1 MQTIYC
7 VEDDEDI
14 RSLLTYAVSAGGYEV
29 MAFENGASFKKAM
42 GEKLP
47 DLILLDIMLP
57 DKSGTDIL
65 KALKSIDACAD
76 IPVIMLTAKG
86 AEMDKVRSFE
96 LGADDYVTKPF
107 SVLEL
112 MSRIKAVL
120 KRSRTHKT
128 GVLEYNGIR
137 LDLDKRTVSSDGEDL
152 NLTFKEFELLAA
164 FMENKGNAI
173 ERGELL
179 NKVWGYNFE
188 GESRTL
194 DVHVGSLRHKLG
206 EKGKL
211 IETIRN
217 VGYRLK

>member
-29 MAFENGASFKKAM
+29 RAFDSAVSFKKAM
-42 GEKLP
+42 SEKLP

-65 KALKSIDACAD
+65 KGLKSNDFSVD

-120 KRSRTHKT
+120 KRAKIHKT

-137 LDLDKRTVSSDGEDL
+137 LDLDKRTVSSDEKDL
-152 NLTFKEFELLAA
+152 SLTFKEFELLAA
-164 FMENKGNAI
+164 FMENRGNAI
-173 ERGELL
+173 DRGALL
-179 NKVWGYNFE
+179 NKVWGYNFG

>member
-29 MAFENGASFKKAM
+29 KAFDRAVSFEKALS
-42 GEKLP
+42 EELP

-65 KALKSIDACAD
+65 KDLKSNGLTAEL
-76 IPVIMLTAKG
+76 PVIMLTAKG
-86 AEMDKVRSFE
+86 AEMDKVISFE

-120 KRSRTHKT
+120 KRSGTHKT
-128 GVLEYNGIR
+128 GGFEYNGIR
-137 LDLDKRTVSSDGEDL
+137 IDLDKRTVSADGKDL
-152 NLTFKEFELLAA
+152 NLTFKEFEMLAL
-164 FMENKGNAI
+164 FMENRGSAI
-173 ERGELL
+173 GREELL
-179 NKVWGYNFE
+179 NKVWGYNFR

-211 IETIRN
+211 IETVRN

>member
-7 VEDDEDI
+7 VEDDDDI
-14 RSLLTYAVSAGGYEV
+14 RGLLTYAVSSSGYEV
-29 MAFENGASFKKAM
+29 KDFECAAAFEAAM
-42 GEKLP
+42 TESVP
-47 DLILLDIMLP
+47 DLILMDIMLP
-57 DKSGTDIL
+57 DKSGMEIL
-65 KALKSIDACAD
+65 KSLKGNALHAD
-76 IPVIMLTAKG
+76 IPVIMLTAKSS
-86 AEMDKVRSFE
+86 EMDKVKGFD

-112 MSRIKAVL
+112 ISRIKAVL
-120 KRSRTHKT
+120 KRTNANNARMF
-128 GVLEYNGIR
+128 EYNDIR
-137 LDLDKRTVSSDGEDL
+137 LDLDRREVFVGGDEVT
-152 NLTFKEFELLAA
+152 LTFKEFEMLAML
-164 FMENKGNAI
+164 MENKGNAVSR
-173 ERGELL
+173 EQFL
-179 NKVWGYNFE
+179 NKVWGYHFE